1 MLPTYLSVSS
11 ITPGQVGFSLAGFA
25 VFYTVL
31 AVVEL
36 FLMLKY
42 IRLGPDGLAGTP
54 ESGRVTPGPSRYA
67 GARRV
72 R

>member
-1 MLPTYLSVSS
+1 MTPTGLSVVARRLWPRRMR
-11 ITPGQVGFSLAGFA
+11 TRLA
-25 VFYTVL
+25 VFYSVL

-54 ESGRVTPGPSRYA
+54 ESGRLTPGPSRYA